1 MVRIVSFASTLLVAG
16 GLVVS
21 SLGFAGVA
29 AAAPTCSGSVPTPS
43 SHTPFKNGPA
53 SSANCEDADDT
64 GKTSMV
70 KIAGAGSY
78 TEGSATLTATPQKTT

>member
-16 GLVVS
+16 GLAVS
-21 SLGFAGVA
+21 SLGLAGVA
-29 AAAPTCSGSVPTPS
+29 VAAPTCSGSVPTPS

-64 GKTSMV
+64 GKSSMV
-70 KIAGAGSY
+70 KIASAGSY
-78 TEGSATLTATPQKTT
+78 SGGNSTLTAAPQKTT